1 MKRWCFIN
9 GPNDN
14 KLWVT
19 GIFGNRQRPQVL
31 FGLITKPA

>member
-1 MKRWCFIN
+1 MKRECFMN
-9 GPNDN
+9 DLNDN

-31 FGLITKPA
+31 MA